1 MIFEQRLQQA
11 LEETGISQSE
21 LGRRVG
27 VNSQSVSG
35 WCKGILPRKDKLE
48 LLPEALGRPLHWFFM
63 LPEEEDRIKA
73 TTQSKTVLNE
83 QQEKLLKVFDQLP
96 SEEQDRFIKL
106 AATRLEELDNFM
118 AEYLARRKIEPSRPE

>member
-1 MIFEQRLQQA
+1 MIFEERLQQA

-63 LPEEEDRIKA
+63 LPEDEERIRA
-73 TTQSKTVLNE
+73 TTESKVVLSDAQARMLE
-83 QQEKLLKVFDQLP
+83 IFDQLP
-96 SEEQDRFIKL
+96 GEEQERFISL
-106 AATRLEELDNFM
+106 AALRLEELDRFM
-118 AEYLARRKIEPSRPE
+118 QEYLNRRKIEPTNPE

>member
-1 MIFEQRLQQA
+1 MIFEERLQQA

-63 LPEEEDRIKA
+63 LPEEEERIKA
-73 TTQSKTVLNE
+73 TTQSKIVLNE
-83 QQEKLLKVFDQLP
+83 QQDRLLKVFDQLP
-96 SEEQDRFIKL
+96 GEEQERFIKL
-106 AATRLEELDNFM
+106 ATTRLEELDNFM
-118 AEYLARRKIEPSRPE
+118 AEYLARRRIEPSNPE

>member
-1 MIFEQRLQQA
+1 MIFEERLQQA

-63 LPEEEDRIKA
+63 LPEEEERIKA
-73 TTQSKTVLNE
+73 TTQSKIVLNE
-83 QQEKLLKVFDQLP
+83 QQDRLLKVFDQLP
-96 SEEQDRFIKL
+96 GEEQERFIKL
-106 AATRLEELDNFM
+106 ATTRLEELDNFM
-118 AEYLARRKIEPSRPE
+118 AEYLARRRIEPPSPE